1 MLTRSKSLIVMV
13 ISLILIISVAGFCWA
28 GNPIRIGVNC
38 TMKPGGAEE
47 AAIKKFKELVER
59 RSNGELQ
66 VDLFMAGQLGKEKK
80 VLELLKIG
88 QTEMSLTGGLYR
100 GDYAKEYDPITIPF
114 IFPSWE
120 AVEKFLDGPY
130 GKKIKELALEKGG
143 LVDFGPQ
150 KRAPRHMTAN
160 RKIVIPADMK
170 GMKMRLPAV
179 PVWVDVWKE
188 LGALPVVVPA
198 PEIYLAMK
206 TGKVE
211 SHENTLVS
219 PYSRKLW
226 EVQKYLIMTGH
237 IYFPWEWVA
246 SKKWW
251 DKLST
256 KHQKIIRD
264 SVEEA
269 RKYGS
274 KVEDEKDSF
283 YLEELKKKGMK
294 VVYPDKKAFR
304 EKAKPAIERNV
315 KALAPGVYEA
325 VLATYK

>member
-1 MLTRSKSLIVMV
+1 MVTRSKSLVVMA
-13 ISLILIISVAGFCWA
+13 ISLILIASITSFGWA

-47 AAIKKFKELVER
+47 AGIKKFKELVEK
-59 RSNGELQ
+59 RSDGQLI
-66 VDLFMAGQLGKEKK
+66 VDMFMAGQLGGEKK
-80 VLELLKIG
+80 VLELLNIG
-88 QTEMSLTGGLYR
+88 QTEMSVTGGLYR

-114 IFPSWE
+114 IFPSWDG
-120 AVEKFLDGPY
+120 VEKFLDGPY
-130 GKKIKELALEKGG
+130 GKKIKDLALEKGG
-143 LVDFGPQ
+143 LIDFGPQ
-150 KRAPRHMTAN
+150 KRAPRHMTSN
-160 RKIVIPADMK
+160 RKVVTPEDMK
-170 GMKMRLPAV
+170 GLKMRLPAV
-179 PVWVDVWKE
+179 PVWLEVWKE

-246 SKKWW
+246 SAKWW
-251 DKLST
+251 NKLSAA
-256 KHQKIIRD
+256 HQKIVRD
-264 SVEEA
+264 AVEEA
-269 RKYGS
+269 RKYGG

-283 YLEELKKKGMK
+283 YLEELKKKGMQ
-294 VVYPDKKAFR
+294 VIYPDKKAFR
-304 EKAKPAIERNV
+304 EKAKPAIERCV
-315 KALAPGVYEA
+315 KNLAPGVYEA